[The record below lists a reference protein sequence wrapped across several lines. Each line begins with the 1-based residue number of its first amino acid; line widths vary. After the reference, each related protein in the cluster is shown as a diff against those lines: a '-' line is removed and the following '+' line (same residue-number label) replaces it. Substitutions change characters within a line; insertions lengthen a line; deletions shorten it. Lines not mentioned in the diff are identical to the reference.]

1 MKIERVLKKINQ
13 DVLMGIVIGIMVVI
27 LACFLG
33 VCFSPRKGLLE
44 GMENKTNEPTADSDL
59 ESDSNSQDILVKK
72 LKHQN
77 YVATTTSMNSACS
90 LHNNQNSCNKSF
102 HVHNGNNYPCSWDV
116 TNKRCNLD
124 FDKAS
129 FSNWTSINTSSKTNA
144 LTPASTSS
152 STPSSSTSSGS
163 SSSSNS
169 LSNML

>member
-1 MKIERVLKKINQ
+1 MKIERALKKINQ

-33 VCFSPRKGLLE
+33 VCFAPRKGLLE
-44 GMENKTNEPTADSDL
+44 GMENETKESSSDSD
-59 ESDSNSQDILVKK
+59 SDSQDILVKK

-90 LHNNQNSCNKSF
+90 LHNNQNGCNKSF
-102 HVHNGNNYPCSWDV
+102 HVHSGNNYPCSWDV

-129 FSNWTSINTSSKTNA
+129 FSNWTSINNSPKTNGM
-144 LTPASTSS
+144 TPA
-152 STPSSSTSSGS
+152 STPSSSP

-169 LSNML
+169 L

>member
-1 MKIERVLKKINQ
+1 MKIERALKKINQ

-33 VCFSPRKGLLE
+33 VCFAPRKGLLE
-44 GMENKTNEPTADSDL
+44 GMENKTKESSSDSD
-59 ESDSNSQDILVKK
+59 SDSDSDSKDILVKK

-90 LHNNQNSCNKSF
+90 LQNNQNSCNKEF
-102 HVHNGNNYPCSWDV
+102 YVHNGNNYPCSWDV

-129 FSNWTSINTSSKTNA
+129 FSNWTSINNSPKTNA

-152 STPSSSTSSGS
+152 STSSSPSSSTSS
-163 SSSSNS
+163 SSSNS
-169 LSNML
+169 FSM